1 MNEETLKAKPYK
13 FRELTAEDIV
23 PMTTILQK
31 INIEEFQRCI
41 NEKTIEKIVGIFT
54 SKKGESDKFAEGEEG
69 AEGTEGEKTFEEK
82 MTVAGIS
89 LFPSLLSVAQVI
101 VTNVPKC
108 EKEIFRFLSN
118 VSGMSV
124 DEIKKMKM
132 GAFFR
137 MVLDFIKFVK
147 DEGFADF
154 F

>member
-1 MNEETLKAKPYK
+1 MNEETLKEKPYK

-31 INIEEFQRCI
+31 INIEEFQKCF
-41 NEKTIEKIVGIFT
+41 NEKTIEKIVNIFT
-54 SKKGESDKFAEGEEG
+54 AKVADGEKAAEGEEG
-69 AEGTEGEKTFEEK
+69 AEVEKTAENK
-82 MTVAGIS
+82 MAVAGIS

-108 EKEIFRFLSN
+108 EKDIFRFLSS
-118 VSGMSV
+118 VSGLSV
-124 DEIKKMKM
+124 DEIRKMKM

-137 MVLDFIKFVK
+137 MVLDFVKFVK
-147 DEGFADF
+147 EEGFDDF